1 MWSFSKVLVSDLELE
16 LDEVVESELDSDE
29 SELMAFLVV
38 DEAGDDLDDEN
49 ENGEMDADV
58 AIEFEEDDDNT
69 KTPLS
74 IIKK

>member
-1 MWSFSKVLVSDLELE
+1 MWSFSNVLVSDLELE